1 MAQVSKYAVL
11 PTACHFFVSK
21 MHDFPNILI
30 FPQQSETLYDIIK
43 VHYAQILSL
52 RLTPITCLH
61 ISVQRN
67 R

>member
-11 PTACHFFVSK
+11 PTACHFFESK